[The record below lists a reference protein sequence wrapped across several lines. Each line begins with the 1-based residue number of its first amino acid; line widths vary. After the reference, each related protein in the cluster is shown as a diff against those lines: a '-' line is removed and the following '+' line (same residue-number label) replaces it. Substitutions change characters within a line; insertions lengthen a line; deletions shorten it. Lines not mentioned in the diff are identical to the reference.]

1 MLKKLNSL
9 SILAILTAIMVVWM
23 LITIYKAED
32 TSDDFSLLFPELFE
46 QLSDVDNVTFKSEQ
60 DEFTLSRADKQW
72 FIADYHNYP
81 ADDDLV
87 RRMLVDMAD
96 ARILELKTN
105 DPELYP
111 VLGVEGAE
119 QGGSSFVIKLFKGQ
133 QEMVGLILGEAR
145 DLSAETSGP
154 QQFYVRRINEDRSY
168 LAEGYFQFSPM
179 MLNWIDGLI
188 VDIARER
195 VARVDII
202 QPNGNTATLINLGQ
216 KDKFGTPEDREDTVF
231 RYEQLGYD
239 IAGTLYQMRLED
251 VQPVDEFSR
260 GDAEVVR
267 AEFLTYDGLKII
279 AQTSF
284 NDGFY
289 FSTFKAEFAPDAA
302 PEVPEAIASLDI
314 LKTPEQVQEE
324 VTEINAK
331 VEPWVYR
338 LGGFV
343 GNNLMRA
350 KADIVT
356 EQDKVI
362 PMPAG
367 GFGQ

>member
-9 SILAILTAIMVVWM
+9 SILAILTAVMVVWM

-46 QLSDVDNVTFKSEQ
+46 QLSDVDKITFKSEQ
-60 DEFTLSRADKQW
+60 DEFSLSRDDKQW

-81 ADDDLV
+81 ADEDLV
-87 RRMLVDMAD
+87 RRMLVDLAD
-96 ARILELKTN
+96 ARILELKTD

-119 QGGSSFVIKLFKGQ
+119 DGGSSFVIKLFKDQ
-133 QEMVGLILGEAR
+133 QEVAGLVLGEAR
-145 DLSAETSGP
+145 DLSANTSGP
-154 QQFYVRRINEDRSY
+154 QQFYLRRVNEERSY
-168 LAEGYFQFSPM
+168 LVEGYFQFSPM
-179 MLNWIDGLI
+179 MLNWIDALI
-188 VDIARER
+188 MDIARER

-202 QPNGNTATLINLGQ
+202 QPNGDTATLVNLGQ

-239 IAGTLYQMRLED
+239 IAGSLFQMRLED
-251 VQPVDEFSR
+251 VQPVDGFSR
-260 GDAEVVR
+260 GDAEIVR
-267 AEFLTYDGLKII
+267 AEFLTYDGLKVI

-289 FSTFKAEFAPDAA
+289 FSTFKAEYAPDAV
-302 PEVPEAIASLDI
+302 PEVPEAIASLDV
-314 LKTPEQVQEE
+314 LKTPEQVQQE
-324 VTEINAK
+324 VAEINDK

-350 KADIVT
+350 KADMVT
-356 EQDKVI
+356 EKDQVI

-367 GFGQ
+367 GFGP